1 MKLSE
6 HILLDGNK
14 KSLSRDFMGGLAMK
28 ERARPLCESPPVR
41 ELHKVE
47 VLFVQF

>member
-6 HILLDGNK
+6 HILLDENK
-14 KSLSRDFMGGLAMK
+14 KSSSRNFMGWLATK
-28 ERARPLCESPPVR
+28 ERARLLESPPVR
-41 ELHKVE
+41 GLHKVK